1 MVKWRRNGK
10 CRNKSFA
17 AFAGQSLE
25 RYTQKFGASQKTVL
39 GIVKGAQRKKRV
51 ERNLSVISAKM
62 EVSKQNGTTNGTH
75 EEPPKKRLR
84 SADKVTAGSEIR
96 DPYCDPEKPV
106 KVTFQDVS
114 AAAYKIKG
122 GIQKTPCFVGFMFS
136 ILFCLFIYVELEF
149 LRYMASLTFL

>member
-1 MVKWRRNGK
+1 MALVLLVDLSILLDFRLVKWGRNWY
-10 CRNKSFA
+10 CRN
-17 AFAGQSLE
+17 SLSSPLP
-25 RYTQKFGASQKTVL
+25 FGAWQNTVL
-39 GIVKGAQRKKRV
+39 GKGKRAQGKKRV
-51 ERNLSVISAKM
+51 DRYLSVLSAKM
-62 EVSKQNGTTNGTH
+62 EVSKQNGTTNGIH
-75 EEPPKKRLR
+75 DEPPKKRLR

-136 ILFCLFIYVELEF
+136 ILFYCL
-149 LRYMASLTFL
+149 LTL